1 MPVGAKFGG
10 RKKGTPNKATAE
22 VKALAMEHTP
32 AAIRG
37 LAKLAKTARSE
48 MVRVAAWRE
57 ILDRAVGRPA
67 QSVDLTNSDASLA
80 GMFAAA
86 VHSANGMTMEAP
98 EQTGGESIHH

>member
-1 MPVGAKFGG
+1 MPKGQKFGG
-10 RKKGTPNKATAE
+10 RQKGTPNKVTAE
-22 VKALAMEHTP
+22 VKALAMKHTP

-67 QSVDLTNSDASLA
+67 QSVDLTNSDGSLA
-80 GMFAAA
+80 SAWAAA
-86 VHSANGMTMEAP
+86 KAEMDQMDHEEPPHVEH
-98 EQTGGESIHH
+98 